1 MNDVTVVTSVTY
13 PSPESLALVAD
24 AQYHEPYLSAA
35 LNRKFRGIVDPGFYA
50 GFLPKPG
57 GGMNLLI
64 TSVDGDKTAGAASV
78 DIGEFYQ
85 VTIQQRKDISLALS
99 AGKKYAIVL
108 KGRYLLGED
117 TYQVNTASHIHA
129 AEFVARTYTD
139 SYQLGDGE
147 LLVCTVNI
155 PAGVSAITQEMIDTS
170 ERINRTIGID
180 ISDSVTSTRSDVAAS
195 SLAVKK
201 AYDLAKSKYT
211 AQDASTTQKG
221 LVQLSSA
228 TNSDSETMAATPKA
242 VKSIKDLADTKAPI
256 ESPSLTGTPTAPT
269 AAQGTNSTQIAN
281 TAFVKAAITALIN
294 GAPGT
299 LDTLKEI
306 AAAINNDPN
315 YSTTINNALA
325 LKAPLASPAL
335 TGVPTAPT
343 AAQGT
348 NNTQIATTA
357 YVRAAISALVGSSPE
372 ALDTLNEL
380 AAALGND
387 PNFATTMTNALAGK
401 QPLDA
406 TLTALAG
413 LATGANKLPYF
424 TGTDTVSQTDLTSVG
439 RDILAK
445 TSVLAVIQYLGLR
458 ELGTSGEKI
467 PLLSTANTWSARQT
481 FNGGITG
488 ALTGNADTATKLKTA
503 ININGVRFDGS
514 ADITLTPKDLDVY
527 SKSEIDNKKGMRK
540 YTFSAPANAVSGKW
554 YPIVFRRSG
563 GNTYELASRVVI
575 TTYSSAGR
583 YAMNNC
589 EFNGF
594 VMPGGWS
601 DRGSYAAGFF
611 SIYSTAERAIHSII
625 SSVKDDDLC
634 SVFYVEARAFPIKIF
649 AEEGLNVIV
658 PTTDYTVGQSTYK
671 WGATDPVAESTNTQT
686 ILDFKNGRGYYC
698 SHQFV
703 SSLSGN
709 AATATKLA
717 SSINIGGV
725 SFDGSA
731 DIDLPGVNT
740 KGNQDTTG
748 NAATATKLQTACT
761 INGVSFDG
769 SKNIELTAEDLNLQE
784 TVNKA
789 DNAVQKTGDTLSG
802 GLTFENDSILA
813 WIRNTDWAKIGFK
826 NDADSDT
833 DSYMWFETGDNGN
846 EYFKWRS
853 RQSTTT
859 KDLMNLKWDALS
871 VLVKALFSSEVKIS
885 TVNAL
890 RIFNSSF
897 GAIFRRSEECL
908 HIIPTRENEGENGD
922 IGPLRPF
929 TLNLR
934 TGRITMGHGLDV
946 TGDITTNS
954 WVYANRFAINSGST
968 SWIDMRNQNV
978 IFGRNAVSTSSAQAL
993 LRQDHAERKFFVG
1006 GLGNYQFGFYM
1017 INNSRTANGTDG
1029 QAYMDN
1035 NGNWLCGAQV
1045 IPGNYGNFDSRYVRD
1060 VRLGTR
1066 VVQLMARGG
1075 RYEKAGHAITGLRI
1089 IGEVDGDDEAI
1100 FRPIQKYING
1110 TWYNVAQV

>member
-1 MNDVTVVTSVTY
+1 
-13 PSPESLALVAD
+13 
-24 AQYHEPYLSAA
+24 
-35 LNRKFRGIVDPGFYA
+35 
-50 GFLPKPG
+50 
-57 GGMNLLI
+57 
-64 TSVDGDKTAGAASV
+64 
-78 DIGEFYQ
+78 
-85 VTIQQRKDISLALS
+85 
-99 AGKKYAIVL
+99 
-108 KGRYLLGED
+108 
-117 TYQVNTASHIHA
+117 
-129 AEFVARTYTD
+129 
-139 SYQLGDGE
+139 
-147 LLVCTVNI
+147 
-155 PAGVSAITQEMIDTS
+155 
-170 ERINRTIGID
+170 
-180 ISDSVTSTRSDVAAS
+180 
-195 SLAVKK
+195 
-201 AYDLAKSKYT
+201 
-211 AQDASTTQKG
+211 
-221 LVQLSSA
+221 
-228 TNSDSETMAATPKA
+228 MAATPKA
-242 VKSIKDLADTKAPI
+242 VKSVKDLADTKAPI
-256 ESPSLTGTPTAPT
+256 ESPSLTGTPSAPT

-315 YSTTINNALA
+315 FSTTVNNALA

-335 TGVPTAPT
+335 TGIPTAPT

-467 PLLSTANTWSARQT
+467 PLLSTANTWSARQI

-503 ININGVRFDGS
+503 R
-514 ADITLTPKDLDVY
+514 T
-527 SKSEIDNKKGMRK
+527 
-540 YTFSAPANAVSGKW
+540 
-554 YPIVFRRSG
+554 
-563 GNTYELASRVVI
+563 
-575 TTYSSAGR
+575 
-583 YAMNNC
+583 
-589 EFNGF
+589 
-594 VMPGGWS
+594 
-601 DRGSYAAGFF
+601 
-611 SIYSTAERAIHSII
+611 
-625 SSVKDDDLC
+625 
-634 SVFYVEARAFPIKIF
+634 
-649 AEEGLNVIV
+649 
-658 PTTDYTVGQSTYK
+658 
-671 WGATDPVAESTNTQT
+671 
-686 ILDFKNGRGYYC
+686 
-698 SHQFV
+698 
-703 SSLSGN
+703 
-709 AATATKLA
+709 
-717 SSINIGGV
+717 IGGV
-725 SFDGSA
+725 AFDGTA
-731 DIDLPGVNT
+731 NINLPGVNVA
-740 KGNQDTTG
+740 GNQNTSG

-784 TVNKA
+784 FINKA
-789 DNAVQKTGDTLSG
+789 NNAVQRSGDILSG

-853 RQSTTT
+853 KQSTTT

-946 TGDITTNS
+946 TGDITTNA

-1035 NGNWLCGAQV
+1035 NGNWLCGSQV